1 MMSDPISF
9 NLIVI
14 IFILAGFIKGIVGL
28 GLPTVIL
35 ALGSVFANL
44 PVAMALLIIPSL
56 TTNIWQAIVGKHF
69 KKLFGR
75 LWVFLG
81 MAGLM
86 VQFGG
91 FFLRWLILTS

>member
-69 KKLFGR
+69 KN
-75 LWVFLG
+75 FLVG
-81 MAGLM
+81 
-86 VQFGG
+86 FG
-91 FFLRWLILTS
+91 FFGHGRVDGAIHGFLRG